1 MRETPSD
8 GCLWL
13 EPILAA
19 ELEATGSRALRGGGL
34 VLSCLKFGVS
44 GTVRLKFSLG
54 VGVWA
59 EPAYKIRGLSL

>member
-19 ELEATGSRALRGGGL
+19 ELEATGSRALKGGGL
-34 VLSCLKFGVS
+34 VLSCLN
-44 GTVRLKFSLG
+44 LG
-54 VGVWA
+54 FRA
-59 EPAYKIRGLSL
+59 L